1 MGVKKKIMSKL
12 GIEELFKAGA
22 HFGHR
27 TNRWH
32 PKMKPFIFS
41 SKKGVYVI
49 NLNKTQEML
58 DSALEYMT
66 RLVQEE
72 KTILFVG
79 TKNQVKKT
87 LEDTAKDIN
96 MPYVSGKW
104 LGGYLTNFAVIK
116 KSIKKYQDLVMM
128 RESGKMDKYKKKER
142 LNIDREIKRL
152 EARLGGLVNLN
163 KLPDAMFVWDIK
175 EESTA
180 IVEANKKNIPII
192 AVCDTNVNPDLVKY
206 PIPANDDSS
215 KTVKLIL
222 GAVKEAVLAAKAT
235 KKE

>member
-1 MGVKKKIMSKL
+1 
-12 GIEELFKAGA
+12 
-22 HFGHR
+22 
-27 TNRWH
+27 
-32 PKMKPFIFS
+32 
-41 SKKGVYVI
+41 
-49 NLNKTQEML
+49 
-58 DSALEYMT
+58 
-66 RLVQEE
+66 
-72 KTILFVG
+72 
-79 TKNQVKKT
+79 
-87 LEDTAKDIN
+87 
-96 MPYVSGKW
+96 
-104 LGGYLTNFAVIK
+104 
-116 KSIKKYQDLVMM
+116 
-128 RESGKMDKYKKKER
+128 
-142 LNIDREIKRL
+142 
-152 EARLGGLVNLN
+152 LGGLVNLN